1 MFPDANYYICTSDG
15 NGRVI
20 CIVRYMDLLEFYEE
34 YNVRFGRPPF
44 INSLVT
50 IDDDE
55 FDTLKD
61 KFESDAAIFIGEY
74 RGDQDE

>member
-1 MFPDANYYICTSDG
+1 MLQSFQIKSFEQYQDDI
-15 NGRVI
+15 
-20 CIVRYMDLLEFYEE
+20 LEFYEE
-34 YNVRFGRPPF
+34 YNARFGRPPF

-74 RGDQDE
+74 RGDLDE